1 MPLYDYGCKECGD
14 EFNELLRID
23 DRYSPCSN
31 SCSKCGGEITLLIGA
46 PALVDSMTIGV
57 SRSPDA
63 YKEVVSK
70 INENQNLNNT
80 RFQIDADI
88 SDRQKRMEKPS
99 PYIVKKQVHDN
110 MRAKKGHTKN
120 KKKTK

>member
-1 MPLYDYGCKECGD
+1 MPLYDYGCKECGY
-14 EFNELLRID
+14 EFDELLRIANRLD
-23 DRYSPCSN
+23 PCSDP
-31 SCSKCGGEITLLIGA
+31 CSECGGEITLLLGA

-57 SRSPDA
+57 SRAPDA
-63 YKEVVSK
+63 YREVVSK
-70 INENQNLNNT
+70 INENQKLNNT
-80 RFQIDADI
+80 RFQVDADI

-99 PYIVKKQVHDN
+99 PYLVKKQVHDN